1 MNPRFNK
8 RANFILVGEIL
19 LAAALIL
26 LSFYYINGLK
36 PAGSD
41 ISFELK
47 IEKGEG
53 LKEVAAALSQA
64 RIIRSITVFKL
75 YTIFTGKAQHLK
87 SGIYQLNGRL
97 SVPEIT
103 NILIKGFN
111 QEVSVTVPEGST
123 LKEIDQILSSANIIS
138 KGSLINF
145 DFKNSELAKNYP
157 FLGGAGEGGESIDT
171 LEGFLYPDTYRFK
184 INSSIEEAVKKFF
197 DNFQNKVWPL
207 ISQKDNWYQIL
218 ILASLLEKEVP
229 IFDDQQLVA
238 GIINKRVK
246 IGMPIQVD
254 ATVLY
259 AKCQGDFYSCTQRKL
274 SKNDLKQDS
283 PYNTYLKLGLPPTP
297 IANTNQTAVR
307 AALNPKTSNYWFYLS
322 DYQTKKTIFSKTLE
336 EQNKN
341 RQKYL

>member
-1 MNPRFNK
+1 M
-8 RANFILVGEIL
+8 V
-19 LAAALIL
+19 AALIL
-26 LSFYYINGLK
+26 FSFYYINGLK

-47 IEKGEG
+47 IGKGEG
-53 LKEVAAALSQA
+53 LKEVAAALSRA

-75 YTIFTGKAQHLK
+75 YTVFTGKAQSLK

-103 NILIKGFN
+103 NLLIKGLN
-111 QEVSVTVPEGST
+111 QEVSVIITEGLT
-123 LKEIDQILSSANIIS
+123 LREIDRVLSSANIIFG
-138 KGSLINF
+138 GSLVDFN
-145 DFKNSELAKNYP
+145 FKNSEFIKNYP
-157 FLGGAGEGGESIDT
+157 FLGEAGEGIDT

-184 INSSIEEAVKKFF
+184 IDSSIEEAVKKFF

-218 ILASLLEKEVP
+218 ILASLLEKEIP
-229 IFDDQQLVA
+229 TFDDQQLVA

-246 IGMPIQVD
+246 VGMPIQVD

-297 IANTNQTAVR
+297 IVNASQAAVR

-322 DYQTKKTIFSKTLE
+322 DPQTKKTIFSKTLE
-336 EQNKN
+336 EQNIN